1 MEQTINIEELVQDD
15 HNLNKGT
22 EAGQKLMEKSF
33 KELGAGRSILVDK
46 DGRIIAGNKSQKAAM
61 AAGIKKVRVIET
73 EGDELIA
80 VKRTDLSLDSKE
92 GRELAYADNLT
103 TQVNLAWDEI
113 ELNHLQTEVDGFDTS
128 DWGFDAKQLA
138 GLEPLVPNA
147 VAESEDEAIE
157 RKKKEFEEKMA
168 KGEIGEDDPEYQEFL
183 KKFEPEIKKTTDDC
197 YTPEVVYEAV
207 ADWVANEYGLSRANF
222 VRPFYPGGDYQ
233 KERYKKSDIVV
244 DNPPFS
250 IMAEILYFYNKNGI
264 RYFLFGPHLT
274 LFSSTNSRCTCLP
287 IGVSVTYA
295 NGANICTSFL
305 TNLEDKNIRFRSE
318 PRLYEAV
325 RKANDI
331 NRKRVIKENGKM
343 HAKYIYDDH
352 IVSTPFL
359 AQCSRLG
366 FDFVATVDETEA
378 IDQLDSQKAEKKAIF
393 GKGYLISERLL
404 AERNRFEEERYE
416 REVAF
421 QKKMEAE
428 KVEKDKEARAEA
440 TVWELSDR
448 ERAIIAQLSQK

>member
-1 MEQTINIEELVQDD
+1 MSEQTINIEELVQDD

-46 DGRIIAGNKSQKAAM
+46 DGRIIAGNKSQLAAM
-61 AAGIKKVRVIET
+61 AAGIKRVRVIET
-73 EGDELIA
+73 QGDELIA

-113 ELNHLQTEVDGFDTS
+113 ELDHLQTEVDGFDTS

-138 GLEPLVPNA
+138 GFEPLVPNA
-147 VAESEDEAIE
+147 VVESEDEAIE
-157 RKKKEFEEKMA
+157 RKKKEFEEKME
-168 KGEIGEDDPEYQEFL
+168 KGELDEDDPEYQEFL
-183 KKFEPEIKKTTDDC
+183 KKFEAKKTTDDC
-197 YTPEVVYEAV
+197 YTPEVVYDAV

-250 IMAEILYFYNKNGI
+250 IMAEILDFYNKNGI

-274 LFSSTNSRCTCLP
+274 LFSSSAARCTTLP
-287 IGVSVTYA
+287 IGVTITYA
-295 NGANICTSFL
+295 NGAVVNTSFL
-305 TNLEDKNIRFRSE
+305 TNLEPSNIRFRSE
-318 PRLYEAV
+318 PRLYAAV
-325 RKANDI
+325 KAANDKVTDG
-331 NRKRVIKENGKM
+331 KREIP
-343 HAKYIYDDH
+343 KYQYDKH
-352 IVSTPFL
+352 IITTPLMSSF
-359 AQCSRLG
+359 SRYG
-366 FDFVATVDETEA
+366 IDFVATVKETQSIET
-378 IDQLDSQKAEKKAIF
+378 LDSQRELGKSIF
-393 GKGYLISERLL
+393 GKGFIISDQLLEKRLK
-404 AERNRFEEERYE
+404 AEEEEEEKR
-416 REVAF
+416 
-421 QKKMEAE
+421 KIEAG
-428 KVEKDKEARAEA
+428 KGVQ
-440 TVWELSDR
+440 VWELSDR